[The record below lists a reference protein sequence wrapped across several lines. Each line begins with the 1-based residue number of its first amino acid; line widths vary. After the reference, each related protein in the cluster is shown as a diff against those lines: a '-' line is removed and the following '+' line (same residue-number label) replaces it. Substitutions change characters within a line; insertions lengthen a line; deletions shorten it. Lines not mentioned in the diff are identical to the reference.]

1 MILQFSKMLYA
12 QFHIHDNVDM
22 LPFHIA
28 LKENFIYELVR
39 KKKFRKQ
46 WNRAQ
51 YLRYLNKSSETN
63 HLFGNK
69 ENLLYFLMKFDKL
82 PHLEFK
88 VKEIE
93 DYDNFIKNQK
103 YIQIYQKY
111 EYTIVDIVIYREEQN
126 YDNTF
131 CLSFSLYKQI
141 ERYEM
146 NRYNTNGYYEFVSKK
161 KEIQEAMEER
171 SLQFILQNIIGDKM
185 FQW

>member
-1 MILQFSKMLYA
+1 
-12 QFHIHDNVDM
+12 
-22 LPFHIA
+22 
-28 LKENFIYELVR
+28 
-39 KKKFRKQ
+39 
-46 WNRAQ
+46 
-51 YLRYLNKSSETN
+51 
-63 HLFGNK
+63 
-69 ENLLYFLMKFDKL
+69 MKFDKL